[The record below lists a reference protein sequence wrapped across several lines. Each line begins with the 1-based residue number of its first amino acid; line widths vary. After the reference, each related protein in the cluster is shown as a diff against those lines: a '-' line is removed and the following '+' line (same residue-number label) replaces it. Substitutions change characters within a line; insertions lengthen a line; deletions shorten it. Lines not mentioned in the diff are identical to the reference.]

1 MRSVILFFLVL
12 AFSIRVYGQSTQQ
25 HKVDSVFQLVKQYYN
40 ARQPDSIYALAG
52 EKFHA
57 ALTPETF
64 RYVCTSQLFP
74 IGAIKNASLMSFVNN
89 QMGTYRLEFETTNL
103 QLQITLDD
111 KNKVELF
118 LFQPFKKQVSD
129 KLYTVA
135 SSNLLRTESD
145 KKVDSA
151 VQSYIKKSNTVGLSI
166 GVIQHGKISTYH
178 YGETKLGNHHLPD
191 ANTLFEIG
199 SISKTF
205 TATLLAYFVN
215 EGKIK
220 LSDPLI
226 KFLPDTVASNKAL
239 TDITIEMLS
248 NHTSGLPRLPDN
260 LVNHSLDPLDPYRDY
275 KKKDLFDYL
284 KTAKLESKPGEK
296 YAYSNL
302 AVGLLGTILEQ
313 ISGKTYE
320 QMVEEIICK
329 PLKMNNTAQHLS
341 AAQQA
346 KFVTVYNEEGKE
358 TPAWNFATL
367 APCGA
372 LRSTVND
379 LLNYAAAQMST
390 NSVDKLSGAI
400 ALTHKV
406 TFSDKDLQLGLGW
419 HIIKIGGAAYY
430 FHNGGTYG
438 CSSFLVFDPQKN
450 FAVVLLSNSGESVD
464 ATGAEIVKKLQ

>member
-1 MRSVILFFLVL
+1 MLIIASLLTTAAMAQNTNARK
-12 AFSIRVYGQSTQQ
+12 T
-25 HKVDSVFQLVKQYYN
+25 DSVFQLVKKYFNNQ
-40 ARQPDSIYALAG
+40 QPDSIYSLSG

-64 RYVCTSQLFP
+64 RYVCTNQLFP
-74 IGAIKNASLMSFVNN
+74 LGAIKSSSLISFVNN
-89 QMGTYRLEFETTNL
+89 QLATYKLDFDAATL
-103 QLQITLDD
+103 QLQLTLDD
-111 KNKVELF
+111 KGKIELF
-118 LFQPFKKQVSD
+118 LFQPYKKPVAE
-129 KLYTVA
+129 KLKAVA
-135 SSNLLRTESD
+135 STNLLRSETD
-145 KKVDSA
+145 KKVDSV
-151 VQSYIKKSNTVGLSI
+151 VQPYIKKSNTVGLSI
-166 GVIQHGKISTYH
+166 GILTDGKVSLYN
-178 YGETKLGNHHLPD
+178 YGETKIGNNHLPD

-205 TATLLAYFVN
+205 TATLLAYYVN

-220 LSDPLI
+220 LSDPLT

-239 TDITIEMLS
+239 SDITIEMLS

-329 PLKMNNTAQHLS
+329 PLNLNNTAQHLS
-341 AAQQA
+341 TTQNEH
-346 KFVTVYNEEGKE
+346 FVTVYNDQGKE

-372 LRSTVND
+372 LRSTVNN
-379 LLNYAAAQMST
+379 LLIYAAAQMIVANT
-390 NSVDKLSGAI
+390 KLSKAMQ
-400 ALTHKV
+400 LTHLV
-406 TFSDKDLQLGLGW
+406 TFTDKDLQLGLGW
-419 HIIKIGGAAYY
+419 HIIKIGGTPYF

-438 CSSFLVFDPQKN
+438 CSTFLVFNPTTK
-450 FAVVLLSNSGESVD
+450 FAVVALSNSGESID
-464 ATGAEIVKKLQ
+464 ATAAEIVKKLQ

>member
-1 MRSVILFFLVL
+1 MLIIASLI
-12 AFSIRVYGQSTQQ
+12 ATAAMAQSNNV
-25 HKVDSVFQLVKQYYN
+25 HKTDSVFQLVKKYFN
-40 ARQPDSIYALAG
+40 AKQPDSIYALAG

-64 RYVCTSQLFP
+64 RYVCANQLFP
-74 IGAIKNASLMSFVNN
+74 IGAIKNSSLLSFVNN
-89 QMGTYRLEFETTNL
+89 QLATYKLEFETTTL

-111 KNKVELF
+111 KDKIELF
-118 LFQPFKKQVSD
+118 LFQPYKKQASE
-129 KLYTVA
+129 KLQTVA
-135 SSNLLRTESD
+135 TSNLLKTETD
-145 KKVDSA
+145 RKVDSA

-166 GVIQHGKISTYH
+166 GILKEGKVSIYN
-178 YGETKLGNHHLPD
+178 YGETKQGNNHLPD

-205 TATLLAYFVN
+205 TATLLAYYVN
-215 EGKIK
+215 DGKLK
-220 LSDPLI
+220 LTDPLA
-226 KFLPDTVASNKAL
+226 KFLPDSVISNKAL

-260 LVNHSLDPLDPYRDY
+260 LLNHSLDPLDPYRDY
-275 KKKDLFDYL
+275 KKRDLFDYL
-284 KTAKLESKPGEK
+284 KTAKLESKPGQK

-329 PLKMNNTAQHLS
+329 PLNLNNTAQHLS
-341 AAQQA
+341 PEQSNN
-346 KFVTVYNEEGKE
+346 FVTVYNDQGKE

-372 LRSTVND
+372 LRSTVNN
-379 LLNYAAAQMST
+379 LLAYATAQMNVSNT
-390 NSVDKLSGAI
+390 KLSKAMQ
-400 ALTHKV
+400 LTQQV
-406 TFSDKDLQLGLGW
+406 TFTDKDLELGLGW
-419 HIIKIGGAAYY
+419 HIIKIAGRPYF

-438 CSSFLVFDPQKN
+438 CSSYLVFNPQTKL
-450 FAVVLLSNSGESVD
+450 AVVVLSNSGESVD
-464 ATGAEIVKKLQ
+464 ATGADIVKKLQ